1 LISATVAFTLF
12 PPKLFGILWYL
23 LAIFCAVLTIK
34 NWSSTSFKSAKV
46 WFIAFTPLLVSSIA
60 SVFIHKLTI
69 SRAEVLEL
77 YLGGLLFSAG
87 FQHLDIN
94 YRKIISGAKVAAV
107 LGLFFACYEV
117 FYLGLDRAGV
127 EVNPINFGFAAGIV
141 GVFLVVKWCGGE
153 NKKNWLRE
161 GSFTLAAII
170 ALIFSGSRGPF
181 LAFSV
186 ILICLLS
193 IHASSAFKSKHI
205 NLKSKMLLAFLAV
218 NIGLGSLLL
227 FPRTYSEIVDP
238 SLTSP
243 KIRLEL
249 AKEGVKQILETPL
262 LGIGSDQA
270 GRFLRSLEDE
280 VLSQFNH
287 LHNTPL
293 NISLELGVFGG
304 LSFLWAIV
312 FLIAYFYKAR
322 AWAQSN
328 AVLNGILIILFIFI
342 ASLFNDAMS
351 HSYARKLIAFYFSI
365 CLVLLHRSIK
375 NPPCK

>member
-1 LISATVAFTLF
+1 
-12 PPKLFGILWYL
+12 
-23 LAIFCAVLTIK
+23 
-34 NWSSTSFKSAKV
+34 
-46 WFIAFTPLLVSSIA
+46 
-60 SVFIHKLTI
+60 
-69 SRAEVLEL
+69 
-77 YLGGLLFSAG
+77 LLFSAG

-127 EVNPINFGFAAGIV
+127 EVNHINFGFAAGIV

-193 IHASSAFKSKHI
+193 IHASSAFKSKQI